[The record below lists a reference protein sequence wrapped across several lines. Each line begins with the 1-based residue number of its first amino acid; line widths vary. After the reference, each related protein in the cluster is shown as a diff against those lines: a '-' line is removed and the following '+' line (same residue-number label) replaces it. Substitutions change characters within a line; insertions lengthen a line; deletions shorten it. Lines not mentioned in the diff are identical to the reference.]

1 MPRESLSDEELLT
14 RLQRGEHNAFDILFD
29 RYWQPLY
36 QTARARLNDSDM
48 AQDIVQEIFIKIWQR
63 RSELQIK
70 GPLENYLRSAV
81 RLNVINHYR
90 SAKVTIVQLD
100 DALERINLLEDS
112 IESLT
117 DYLELEK
124 TLQLTVELMPEMLKK
139 VYQLR
144 SENRSVKAIAGELGL
159 ADQTV
164 KNYIGEVSRRLRVTI
179 AEKHPEKHLTYMAL
193 ILAMLHK

>member
-70 GPLENYLRSAV
+70 GSLENYLRSAV
-81 RLNVINHYR
+81 RLKVISHYR
-90 SAKVTIVQLD
+90 SAKVTMVQLD